1 MTRILSFVVAALAVA
16 GVFLL
21 PGAPRSELAIL
32 EMYRAVA
39 GDQVAAQA
47 DETGAPLVDER
58 IALAELLF
66 STPAYQETGEGEAK
80 FLLGGARLVD
90 PAGDA
95 EDLEV
100 HGELRDAILRG
111 IRQAA
116 AQRDI
121 RLELVGAKG
130 PAVYGLNFLVELR
143 DGEIGVTW
151 HLREETGETR
161 LLPFTPAAPTS
172 LFPPL
177 VAILLAVLLRRPM
190 ISLFAGVL
198 AGAYLLR
205 MGAGENLFRSLA
217 GGLKDVVAIFFWNEF
232 ADGDRVK
239 VIGFVVAML
248 AMVGVVTR
256 NGGIRGLMHWIAR
269 LARGARS
276 TQVATW
282 LMGLLIFFDDYA
294 NTILVGSTMRPL
306 TDRFRIA
313 REKLAYIVDSTA
325 APVAG
330 ISIFSTWIAF
340 EVSTFSAQLPL
351 AEMSPEDGYK
361 VFFATLPY
369 RFYSLLTLALVGLVV
384 LTGRDFGPMLR
395 AEQRARRS
403 GELVRKG
410 GQPMTSAVATAMQPV
425 SGIRTRAWR
434 ALLPLLVFLVVTVG
448 TMLHAGGTFEEGAPS
463 IWTMEGLNS
472 VLSGDKYLAL
482 CYGSLCGLAVA
493 VIASLT
499 GGMSPVQIGDAAWRT
514 LRSMGIALAILYLAW
529 MIGSVCGALGTA
541 DYLMVQLGDVS
552 FPLAL
557 PVILFLLS
565 GAIAFA
571 TGSSWSTMSILLPL
585 VVGLSFT
592 LGERVEIG
600 FGYTLMILSIGAVL
614 EGSIFGDHCSPISDT
629 TVLSSVASASDHI
642 DHVRT
647 QAPYA
652 ALAMIGAV
660 VVGYLPAA
668 VFGLHPALSLLAGVV
683 VLYFALRILGE
694 RADDTPPDVEESTS
708 VPH

>member
-1 MTRILSFVVAALAVA
+1 
-16 GVFLL
+16 
-21 PGAPRSELAIL
+21 
-32 EMYRAVA
+32 
-39 GDQVAAQA
+39 
-47 DETGAPLVDER
+47 
-58 IALAELLF
+58 
-66 STPAYQETGEGEAK
+66 
-80 FLLGGARLVD
+80 
-90 PAGDA
+90 
-95 EDLEV
+95 
-100 HGELRDAILRG
+100 
-111 IRQAA
+111 
-116 AQRDI
+116 
-121 RLELVGAKG
+121 
-130 PAVYGLNFLVELR
+130 
-143 DGEIGVTW
+143 
-151 HLREETGETR
+151 
-161 LLPFTPAAPTS
+161 
-172 LFPPL
+172 
-177 VAILLAVLLRRPM
+177 
-190 ISLFAGVL
+190 
-198 AGAYLLR
+198 
-205 MGAGENLFRSLA
+205 
-217 GGLKDVVAIFFWNEF
+217 
-232 ADGDRVK
+232 
-239 VIGFVVAML
+239 ML
-248 AMVGVVTR
+248 TR
-256 NGGIRGLMHWIAR
+256 NGGIRGLMHWIAK
-269 LARGARS
+269 LARSARS

-306 TDRFRIA
+306 TDRFRIS

-351 AEMSPEDGYK
+351 AEMSPDDGYK

-384 LTGRDFGPMLR
+384 FTRRDFGPMLR

-403 GELVRKG
+403 GELVRRG
-410 GQPMTSAVATAMQPV
+410 GRPMTSAVATAMQPLA
-425 SGIRTRAWR
+425 GIPPRAWR

-448 TMLHAGGTFEEGAPS
+448 TMLHAGGAFEEGAPS
-463 IWTMEGLNS
+463 IWTMAGLNA

-482 CYGSLCGLAVA
+482 CYGSLSGLAVA

-499 GGMSPVQIGDAAWRT
+499 GGMSTVQIGDAAWRT

-585 VVGLSFT
+585 VVGLSFA

-600 FGYTLMILSIGAVL
+600 GYALMILSIGAVL

-652 ALAMIGAV
+652 ALAMIAAV
-660 VVGYLPAA
+660 VAGYLPAA
-668 VFGLHPALSLLAGVV
+668 VFGLHPALSLLAGIA

-694 RADDTPPDVEESTS
+694 RADDTPPGPAPPGDGSAQ
-708 VPH
+708 VPQ